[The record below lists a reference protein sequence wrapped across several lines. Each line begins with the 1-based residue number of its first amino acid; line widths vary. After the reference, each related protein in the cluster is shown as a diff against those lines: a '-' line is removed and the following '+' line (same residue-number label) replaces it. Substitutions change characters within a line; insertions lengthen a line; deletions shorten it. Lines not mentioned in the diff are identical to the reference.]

1 MKKLSIIMCGIFT
14 ILSVST
20 FSSFSQSN
28 KIGVYASGKA
38 ETDLIVASSMANSM
52 NARLY
57 TTKGYSRNVLTE
69 KDQIETLYV
78 VGGPDSVPE
87 EELKQLPVKKIVRVS
102 GKDRYQTSIAAY
114 KLLEGKTKE
123 GKRVN
128 IVSGIKLEDSVS
140 ASTSGV
146 PTILLD
152 IRSKDN
158 IKEVSNLLAGKELV
172 VVGGPMSVPDD
183 LLAQLKAKRISGR
196 DRYETSKAFYDEY
209 NKDRTLAISADS
221 RIRPTVMKANEEYLK
236 GNGLVLK
243 EFNLYLNGQKGYFP
257 VYQCEKYYK
266 KFSEDFKRIDSMKK
280 REPSKLKMDL
290 MIKIDGRRYEFLMRS
305 IMDTKNPV
313 DKEIAVRIDGKKEVV
328 LDKNDTLTESISQSF
343 REIYM
348 ESTK

>member
-20 FSSFSQSN
+20 FPSFSQSN
-28 KIGVYASGKA
+28 NIGVYASGKA

-87 EELKQLPVKKIVRVS
+87 EELKQLPVKKFVRVS
-102 GKDRYQTSIAAY
+102 GKDRYQTSI
-114 KLLEGKTKE
+114 
-123 GKRVN
+123 
-128 IVSGIKLEDSVS
+128 S

-152 IRSKDN
+152 IKSKDN
-158 IKEVSNLLAGKELV
+158 IKEVSNLLTGKELV

-209 NKDRTLAISADS
+209 NKDRKLAISADS

-257 VYQCEKYYK
+257 VYQCEKYYN
-266 KFSEDFKRIDSMKK
+266 KFSVDFKKVDSMKK

-305 IMDTKNPV
+305 IMDIKNPI
-313 DKEIAVRIDGKKEVV
+313 DKEIVVRIDGREEVV

-348 ESTK
+348 ENTK

>member
-14 ILSVST
+14 VLSVST

-57 TTKGYSRNVLTE
+57 TSKGYSRNVLTE

-78 VGGPDSVPE
+78 VGGPDSVPD

-158 IKEVSNLLAGKELV
+158 IKDVSNLLAGKELV

-243 EFNLYLNGQKGYFP
+243 EFNLYLNGINAKNTITSFQL
-257 VYQCEKYYK
+257 
-266 KFSEDFKRIDSMKK
+266 I
-280 REPSKLKMDL
+280 L
-290 MIKIDGRRYEFLMRS
+290 RRL
-305 IMDTKNPV
+305 
-313 DKEIAVRIDGKKEVV
+313 
-328 LDKNDTLTESISQSF
+328 TL
-343 REIYM
+343 
-348 ESTK
+348 

>member
-20 FSSFSQSN
+20 FPSFSQSN

-38 ETDLIVASSMANSM
+38 DTDLIVASSMANSM

-87 EELKQLPVKKIVRVS
+87 EELKQLPVKKFVRVS

-114 KLLEGKTKE
+114 RMLEGKTKE
-123 GKRVN
+123 SKRVN
-128 IVSGIKLEDSVS
+128 IVSGIKLEDSIS

-152 IRSKDN
+152 IKSKDN
-158 IKEVSNLLAGKELV
+158 IKEVSSLLTGKELV

-209 NKDRTLAISADS
+209 NKDRKLAISADS

-243 EFNLYLNGQKGYFP
+243 EFNLYLNGQKG
-257 VYQCEKYYK
+257 
-266 KFSEDFKRIDSMKK
+266 
-280 REPSKLKMDL
+280 
-290 MIKIDGRRYEFLMRS
+290 
-305 IMDTKNPV
+305 
-313 DKEIAVRIDGKKEVV
+313 
-328 LDKNDTLTESISQSF
+328 
-343 REIYM
+343 
-348 ESTK
+348 

>member
-1 MKKLSIIMCGIFT
+1 MKKLSIIMCGIFM

-20 FSSFSQSN
+20 FPSFSQSN

-38 ETDLIVASSMANSM
+38 DTDLIVASSMANSM

-57 TTKGYSRNVLTE
+57 TTKGYSRNDLTE

-87 EELKQLPVKKIVRVS
+87 EELKQLPVKKFVRVS

-114 KLLEGKTKE
+114 RMLEGKTKE
-123 GKRVN
+123 SKRVN
-128 IVSGIKLEDSVS
+128 IVSGIKLEDSIS

-152 IRSKDN
+152 IKSKDN
-158 IKEVSNLLAGKELV
+158 IKEVSSLLTGKELV

-196 DRYETSKAFYDEY
+196 DRYETSKAFYDE
-209 NKDRTLAISADS
+209 DRKLAISADS

-257 VYQCEKYYK
+257 VYQCEKYYN
-266 KFSEDFKRIDSMKK
+266 KFSVDFKKVDSMKK

-305 IMDTKNPV
+305 IMDIKNPI
-313 DKEIAVRIDGKKEVV
+313 DKEIVVRIDGREEVV
-328 LDKNDTLTESISQSF
+328 LDKNDTLIESISQSF

-348 ESTK
+348 ENTK

>member
-57 TTKGYSRNVLTE
+57 TSKGYSRNVLTE

-158 IKEVSNLLAGKELV
+158 IEEVSNLLAGK
-172 VVGGPMSVPDD
+172 DWW
-183 LLAQLKAKRISGR
+183 
-196 DRYETSKAFYDEY
+196 
-209 NKDRTLAISADS
+209 
-221 RIRPTVMKANEEYLK
+221 
-236 GNGLVLK
+236 
-243 EFNLYLNGQKGYFP
+243 
-257 VYQCEKYYK
+257 
-266 KFSEDFKRIDSMKK
+266 
-280 REPSKLKMDL
+280 
-290 MIKIDGRRYEFLMRS
+290 
-305 IMDTKNPV
+305 
-313 DKEIAVRIDGKKEVV
+313 
-328 LDKNDTLTESISQSF
+328 
-343 REIYM
+343 
-348 ESTK
+348 